1 MRGAYVSVGFAVCI
15 FAYKTIWQFQCKVWL
30 RWIWI
35 ATFWTFTRQLW
46 NWVHCGHN
54 FCCCSKF
61 AHTHTHTQTQKR
73 KHVFQKIF
81 CNNVPN
87 ITLFSKFIKNNS
99 TFIWSVLY
107 LTVVHNLKNPGS
119 EIPAL
124 AKGRFSSLK
133 PSSPNLQPS
142 YPPIQLLL
150 VSHLGGK
157 AVGAWLWPLTP
168 I

>member
-1 MRGAYVSVGFAVCI
+1 MIEVNLDRYILDLYETVMELGPLWSQFLLLFKVC
-15 FAYKTIWQFQCKVWL
+15 T
-30 RWIWI
+30 
-35 ATFWTFTRQLW
+35 
-46 NWVHCGHN
+46 
-54 FCCCSKF
+54 
-61 AHTHTHTQTQKR
+61 HTHTHTQTQKR

-157 AVGAWLWPLTP
+157 AVGA
-168 I
+168 